1 MLKIAMVAFYNYMS
15 LTIVSL
21 LYFKEGE
28 KYMRISYKYIG
39 RYKEIAGVLIKYGFG
54 YVVEKLNK
62 DSVASK
68 ISTKSPKGDIKVM
81 TTGQRIRYAFEE
93 LGPTYIKIGQI
104 LSTRKDLFDDDIIFE
119 LSKLRDD
126 VIPIDSKVAMKI
138 LEDELACDI
147 GDVFKYVSSKPIAT
161 ASIGQVY
168 DAKFLDGKEVV
179 VKIQRPE
186 IESTIKADITI
197 LKRLAENLNYFK
209 NEWNIDVKEMISE
222 LEVQLL
228 REFDYKFEAINGI
241 KLKKIFK
248 NSKEVFIPEIY
259 NDYTTEKILVMEKVK
274 GICLS
279 DIDKYDISNEEKK
292 RIVDIG
298 VRSFFRQV
306 MTCGFFH
313 ADPHPGNI
321 FIVEGN
327 SVVSKLAFIDFGMI
341 GIVDEKTLK
350 YLNQMII
357 ASTNKN
363 IDKIIRILTDMNAM
377 HIESN
382 NEVLRRDLLYLI
394 HYYYDIPFDK
404 LSIAEILNE
413 AFRFMRSHD
422 ITLPSQ
428 LVLLGKTVITLEGTS
443 RGLYK
448 NFSVEMI
455 SQLYMKY
462 YREDKMN
469 IKRNME
475 RLKYDMD
482 EYYYDMVTVP
492 WQIKSILGILEK
504 NNLKMNI
511 GEIKSPKLEENIK
524 NFTTQVSMSIML
536 AACIVGSSLIMSS
549 DNIKWSRMIKYVS
562 ILGFIISFIIGITL
576 VFLILKN
583 NYHKNGK

>member
-1 MLKIAMVAFYNYMS
+1 
-15 LTIVSL
+15 
-21 LYFKEGE
+21 
-28 KYMRISYKYIG
+28 MRISYKYIG

-54 YVVEKLNK
+54 YVIEKLNK

-68 ISTKSPKGDIKVM
+68 ISTKSPKGDVKVM
-81 TTGQRIRYAFEE
+81 TTGQRIRCAFEE

-104 LSTRKDLFDDDIIFE
+104 LSTRKDLFDDEIISE

-126 VIPIDSKVAMKI
+126 VIPIDNKIAMDI
-138 LEDELACDI
+138 LERELACNIDE
-147 GDVFKYVSSKPIAT
+147 VFSYVSLEPIAA

-168 DAKFLDGKEVV
+168 DATFLDGKEVV

-186 IESTIKADITI
+186 IENTIKADISI
-197 LKRLAENLNYFK
+197 LKRLAENLDYFNK
-209 NEWNIDVKEMISE
+209 EWNIDVKEMISE

-228 REFDYKFEAINGI
+228 RELDYKFEAINGI
-241 KLKKIFK
+241 KLRKIFK
-248 NSKEVFIPEIY
+248 NSKDVFIPKIY
-259 NDYTTEKILVMEKVK
+259 NDYTTEKILVMDKVN

-279 DIDKYDISNEEKK
+279 DIENHQISDDEKK

-321 FIVEGN
+321 FIVESSNGIN
-327 SVVSKLAFIDFGMI
+327 KLAFIDFGMI
-341 GIVDEKTLK
+341 GIIDEKTLK
-350 YLNQMII
+350 HLNQMII

-363 IDKIIRILTDMNAM
+363 IDKMIRILTDMNAM
-377 HIESN
+377 PNESN

-404 LSIAEILNE
+404 LSIAEVLNE
-413 AFRFMRSHD
+413 AFRFMRSHK

-448 NFSVEMI
+448 NFSVETI
-455 SQLYMKY
+455 ARSYMRY

-475 RLKYDMD
+475 RLKSDVD

-492 WQIKSILGILEK
+492 GQIKTILGILEK
-504 NNLKMNI
+504 NNLKMDI
-511 GEIKSPKLEENIK
+511 GEMKSPKLEENIK

-536 AACIVGSSLIMSS
+536 AACIVGSSLIMAS
-549 DNIKWSRMIKYVS
+549 DNIKWSKMIKYVS

-583 NYHKNGK
+583 NYHKNSK